1 MVSPHVA
8 EADERTG
15 LHIPSISLATSGC
28 FPSHCP
34 IEASG
39 LADKSPAP
47 AASALCTI
55 GLGGSGREQL
65 VAAIKPKTTLI
76 PTPTCFSRF
85 TPLFASNYHLM
96 TSRSKSPAV
105 PRSVAGREELL
116 GGGCRSSLLLNLRG
130 LVGLLA

>member
-8 EADERTG
+8 EADDRTG

-28 FPSHCP
+28 FPSHWP
-34 IEASG
+34 IEASE
-39 LADKSPAP
+39 LVDKSPAP

-65 VAAIKPKTTLI
+65 VATVKAKRTPTPI
-76 PTPTCFSRF
+76 PTCLSRF

-96 TSRSKSPAV
+96 TSRSKGSAI
-105 PRSVAGREELL
+105 SGRVTGCEELL
-116 GGGCRSSLLLNLRG
+116 GGGRVRGFLLELRG
-130 LVGLLA
+130 LIRLLA